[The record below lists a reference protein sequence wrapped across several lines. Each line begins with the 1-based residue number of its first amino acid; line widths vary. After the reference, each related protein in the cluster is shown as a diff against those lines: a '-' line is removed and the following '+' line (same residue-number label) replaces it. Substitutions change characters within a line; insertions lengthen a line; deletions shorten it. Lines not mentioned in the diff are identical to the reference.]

1 MSGRHPFHDRLIA
14 FLSAP
19 LTLLVSAG
27 FLLAAGQGRT
37 EKSYRAIPN
46 CRIRISN
53 PPGGAI
59 VVRGWDKAEVHAVCV
74 TNSPKV
80 EIDSEPTPA
89 GAEAEKLEFITHVLD
104 IQAAPEEKRVS
115 YELDVP
121 KDSSLMISNPEGSIS
136 VERVSGDDW
145 IDSVNGTISVIDGAG
160 LIQVRS
166 LNGDISL
173 TRPVGHIDA
182 TSIMGNLTITGSQS
196 QNVRAQTESGK
207 ITFDGEFLPIGDYL
221 LKTYAGE
228 INVICP
234 ASDSFSLEA
243 RSLHG
248 KLDNQFKL
256 RRRAHVP
263 FSEVDGGGS
272 AFGSNKRGDA
282 SVTVKS
288 FSGTIHVR
296 PRS

>member
-1 MSGRHPFHDRLIA
+1 MAGRHPFQDRLIA
-14 FLSAP
+14 CFSLP
-19 LTLLVSAG
+19 LALLVSAA
-27 FLLAAGQGRT
+27 FLPAAGQGRV
-37 EKSYRAIPN
+37 EKSFRAIPN

-53 PPGGAI
+53 PPGGVI

-89 GAEAEKLEFITHVLD
+89 DAEAEKLEFITHVLD
-104 IQAAPEEKRVS
+104 LQATPEEKRVS

-121 KDSSLMISNPEGSIS
+121 KDSSLMISSPEGSIS

-145 IDSVNGTISVIDGAG
+145 IDSVNSRISVTDGAG

-173 TRPVGHIDA
+173 IRPVGHIDA

-196 QNVRAQTESGK
+196 QNIKAQTESGK
-207 ITFDGEFLPIGDYL
+207 ITFDGDFLPIGDYL
-221 LKTYAGE
+221 LKTYAGD
-228 INVICP
+228 ISVICP
-234 ASDSFSLEA
+234 SSNSFSLEA

-256 RRRAHVP
+256 RRKAHIP
-263 FSEVDGGGS
+263 YSGLDGSAS
-272 AFGSNKRGDA
+272 AFGRNNRGDA

-288 FSGTIHVR
+288 YSGTIHVR